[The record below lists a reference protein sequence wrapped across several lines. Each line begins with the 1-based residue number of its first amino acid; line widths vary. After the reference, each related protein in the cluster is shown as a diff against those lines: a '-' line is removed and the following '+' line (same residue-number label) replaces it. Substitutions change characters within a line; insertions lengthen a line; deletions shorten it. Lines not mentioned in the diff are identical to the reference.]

1 MDHAMPPR
9 HGAKGLDGLRDPSPS
24 RARTPRGFVH
34 DHGGREQQQQQHARM
49 DPRAPPRTPSPW
61 APSPI
66 PPSVVTAPFTP
77 SPPPPSSRGSGVQT
91 TLDAWRRPSAPS
103 PLAPTR
109 SAASSSTSAPAASRS
124 RNGSATRPRTAVSA
138 TMRAALLRAA
148 SPYADPRRPATS
160 VGTMAPPRPTTRAN
174 GRSTARTVPGSTTQ
188 SGTNSGATRPA
199 TSGTALGPGAP
210 RYVVALSPHRTAGD
224 GKGRDGGKGGGGGH
238 EMGLCAVDLASG
250 RCMVTH
256 FADTRALPRTL
267 HRLTVFPPAQLI
279 VPSSLYTPTKSEF
292 ALLLEESIDPDVEI
306 VPIDK
311 QHFSATKGQVT
322 LRHMGLADDVQ
333 ALELTLAA
341 QGAALAAISA
351 AFTFLDVTHAMAL
364 AHNSI
369 RFVYTPIQGTMMIDA
384 LTAASLELVVNQSG
398 HASHTL
404 FGVLN
409 QTKTTMGAQLLR
421 CTVLQPSVDQLAIET
436 RLDAVQEI
444 IETDG
449 LAASLVRALKD
460 LPNVDKLISGFIYV
474 EKTRTVKS
482 AELNLVH
489 LVHLRQLIAALQ
501 PLRTAL
507 APARNVLLV
516 EAHRVA
522 SDAVFETMDTAMAQ
536 VLEPDLAVQTTPIGI
551 RNQRAFAV
559 RTGMHGLLD
568 VARQTYRETTR
579 DIYQLVNDYASQYQ
593 LPLKIMYSPSAGF
606 DMELRG
612 HDNAPLPP
620 VFVNVVKKRHGVR
633 LTTLDIM
640 KLNDRIRESMD
651 EIFLISDQIVQDL
664 TDTLRQHVGV
674 LYRLSESVAL
684 VDMLAAFAACA
695 RMFNYVRPQFLDAIA
710 IQNGRHPVK
719 DLLSR
724 GMDPGRPHPST
735 SARSAPADSAS
746 TVTPS
751 TPYVPND
758 TYLDGGCNVQ
768 LVMGANMAGKTT
780 YLKQVA
786 TLVVMAHLGS
796 YVPADVAHVAV
807 VDQILSRM
815 ALGDCLTAGTSSFMV
830 EMTEVAYLLRCLGI
844 DDEDEEEELAER
856 AHPTVLGR
864 SGARGQAL
872 VLIDEL
878 GRGTSPSDAL
888 GITYAVVEA
897 LAHSN
902 AYVLF
907 ATHFH
912 ALARHLRHY
921 PNVASLH
928 LDMHVVG
935 GNRVRYLYK
944 VHDGASA
951 DRDYGLRLAA
961 TLPFPPSLLQKAD
974 AIATWLKST
983 KEDEEE
989 GGGEKEEATRAV
1001 HEVARRLGTVLREPV
1016 EMAAPLVAYLEDM
1029 QRQARAT
1036 IEGLGGWDAVAAR
1049 GKCGSEGP
1057 ESS

>member
-1 MDHAMPPR
+1 
-9 HGAKGLDGLRDPSPS
+9 
-24 RARTPRGFVH
+24 
-34 DHGGREQQQQQHARM
+34 
-49 DPRAPPRTPSPW
+49 
-61 APSPI
+61 
-66 PPSVVTAPFTP
+66 
-77 SPPPPSSRGSGVQT
+77 
-91 TLDAWRRPSAPS
+91 
-103 PLAPTR
+103 
-109 SAASSSTSAPAASRS
+109 
-124 RNGSATRPRTAVSA
+124 
-138 TMRAALLRAA
+138 
-148 SPYADPRRPATS
+148 
-160 VGTMAPPRPTTRAN
+160 
-174 GRSTARTVPGSTTQ
+174 
-188 SGTNSGATRPA
+188 
-199 TSGTALGPGAP
+199 
-210 RYVVALSPHRTAGD
+210 
-224 GKGRDGGKGGGGGH
+224 
-238 EMGLCAVDLASG
+238 
-250 RCMVTH
+250 
-256 FADTRALPRTL
+256 
-267 HRLTVFPPAQLI
+267 
-279 VPSSLYTPTKSEF
+279 
-292 ALLLEESIDPDVEI
+292 
-306 VPIDK
+306 
-311 QHFSATKGQVT
+311 
-322 LRHMGLADDVQ
+322 
-333 ALELTLAA
+333 
-341 QGAALAAISA
+341 
-351 AFTFLDVTHAMAL
+351 
-364 AHNSI
+364 
-369 RFVYTPIQGTMMIDA
+369 
-384 LTAASLELVVNQSG
+384 
-398 HASHTL
+398 
-404 FGVLN
+404 
-409 QTKTTMGAQLLR
+409 TMGAQLLR
-421 CTVLQPSVDQLAIET
+421 CTVLQPSVDQLTIET

-449 LAASLVRALKD
+449 LAVSLARALKD
-460 LPNVDKLISGFIYV
+460 LPNVDKLISGFIHV

-489 LVHLRQLIAALQ
+489 LVHLRQLIAALH

-507 APARNVLLV
+507 APTRNVLLV

-522 SDAVFETMDTAMAQ
+522 SDAVFEIMETAMAQ

-559 RTGMHGLLD
+559 RTDMHGLLD

-612 HDNAPLPP
+612 HDGAPLPP
-620 VFVNVVKKRHGVR
+620 VFVNVVKKRNGVR
-633 LTTLDIM
+633 LTTLDTM

-664 TDTLRQHVGV
+664 TDQLRQHVGV

-684 VDMLAAFAACA
+684 VDMLAAFAVCA
-695 RMFNYVRPQFLDAIA
+695 RMFHYVRPQFKDAIA

-719 DLLSR
+719 DLLAR
-724 GMDPGRPHPST
+724 GIDPSKPHPIT
-735 SARSAPADSAS
+735 RGGATRNAPDSAS
-746 TVTPS
+746 TVNPS

-786 TLVVMAHLGS
+786 SLVVMAHLGS

-815 ALGDCLTAGTSSFMV
+815 TLGDCLTAGSSSFMV

-844 DDEDEEEELAER
+844 DDDEEEDAEGVVEK

-864 SGARGQAL
+864 AGAGGQAL

-878 GRGTSPSDAL
+878 GRGTSSSDAL

-928 LDMHVVG
+928 LDMHVVD

-944 VHDGASA
+944 VHDGVCT

-961 TLPFPPSLLQKAD
+961 TLPFPPSLLQEAD
-974 AIATWLKST
+974 AITTWLKST
-983 KEDEEE
+983 KEDE
-989 GGGEKEEATRAV
+989 GGADGNGEEAARAV
-1001 HEVARRLGTVLREPV
+1001 REVARRLGTVLREPV

-1029 QRQARAT
+1029 QRQACAT
-1036 IEGLGGWDAVAAR
+1036 VDGLGGWEAVVAR
-1049 GKCGSEGP
+1049 GDGGSDGV
-1057 ESS
+1057 ESG

>member
-1 MDHAMPPR
+1 
-9 HGAKGLDGLRDPSPS
+9 
-24 RARTPRGFVH
+24 
-34 DHGGREQQQQQHARM
+34 M
-49 DPRAPPRTPSPW
+49 DPRAALRTPSPW

-66 PPSVVTAPFTP
+66 PPSVVTVPFTP
-77 SPPPPSSRGSGVQT
+77 TPPPPSPSPSRGSGVQT
-91 TLDAWRRPSAPS
+91 TLDAWRRASTAAAVPS
-103 PLAPTR
+103 PLAPAR
-109 SAASSSTSAPAASRS
+109 SAASSTSVPTSTRA

-160 VGTMAPPRPTTRAN
+160 VGTMAPPRPTTRAT
-174 GRSTARTVPGSTTQ
+174 GRSTARTAPGSTTQ
-188 SGTNSGATRPA
+188 SGTNSGATRPQ
-199 TSGTALGPGAP
+199 TSGTAIGPGAP
-210 RYVVALSPHRTAGD
+210 RYVVALSPHRAAGD
-224 GKGRDGGKGGGGGH
+224 GRGREGGGGGGI

-250 RCMVTH
+250 QCMVTH

-267 HRLTVFPPAQLI
+267 HRLTVFPPSQLI
-279 VPSSLYTPTKSEF
+279 VPSSLYTPTKSEL

-311 QHFSATKGQVT
+311 QHFSATKGQAT

-341 QGAALAAISA
+341 QGAAFAAISA
-351 AFTFLDVTHAMAL
+351 AFTFLEVTHAMAL

-369 RFVYTPIQGTMMIDA
+369 RFVYAPIQGTMMIDA

-409 QTKTTMGAQLLR
+409 QTKTTMGARLLR
-421 CTVLQPSVDQLAIET
+421 CTVLQPSVDQLTIET

-449 LAASLVRALKD
+449 LAVSLVRALKD
-460 LPNVDKLISGFIYV
+460 LPNVDKLISGFIHV

-489 LVHLRQLIAALQ
+489 LVHLRQLIAALR
-501 PLRTAL
+501 PLCTAL

-522 SDAVFETMDTAMAQ
+522 SDAVFEAMETTMAQ

-559 RTGMHGLLD
+559 RTDMHGLLD

-612 HDNAPLPP
+612 HDGTPLPP
-620 VFVNVVKKRHGVR
+620 VFVNAVKKRNGVR

-664 TDTLRQHVGV
+664 TDTLRQNVGV

-695 RMFNYVRPQFLDAIA
+695 RMHNYVRPQFKDAIA

-724 GMDPGRPHPST
+724 GIDPSKPHPS
-735 SARSAPADSAS
+735 ARGARNAPPDSAS
-746 TVTPS
+746 TVNPS

-786 TLVVMAHLGS
+786 ALVVMAHLGS

-815 ALGDCLTAGTSSFMV
+815 TLGDCLTAGSSSFMV
-830 EMTEVAYLLRCLGI
+830 EMTEIAYLLRCLGI
-844 DDEDEEEELAER
+844 DDDEDEEGEEVEVEK

-864 SGARGQAL
+864 AGRSGGGQAL

-878 GRGTSPSDAL
+878 GRGTSQSDAL
-888 GITYAVVEA
+888 GIAYAVVEA

-921 PNVASLH
+921 PNVVSLH
-928 LDMHVVG
+928 LDMHVVD

-944 VHDGASA
+944 VHDGACA

-961 TLPFPPSLLQKAD
+961 TLPFPPTLLQEAD

-983 KEDEEE
+983 KEDDGAD
-989 GGGEKEEATRAV
+989 GGGEEAARAV

-1016 EMAAPLVAYLEDM
+1016 EMAAPLVAYLKDM

-1036 IEGLGGWDAVAAR
+1036 VDGLGGWDAVVAH
-1049 GKCGSEGP
+1049 GDGGSQGA